1 MLGLAFPRAPP
12 FNGAQGGESSSR
24 SISSSS
30 ARDEQGPAAG
40 GINSFFARAPQKQKQ
55 QQEAHG
61 DGEEGT
67 GAAGG
72 GSKDQGKSGAA
83 DAAAVTA
90 AELGEEIAQQI
101 METVLKVRRQVEG
114 AGSTAQA
121 ACEAKV
127 ADCWLPSW
135 VSGPALRTAFGRC

>member
-1 MLGLAFPRAPP
+1 MH
-12 FNGAQGGESSSR
+12 R
-24 SISSSS
+24 S
-30 ARDEQGPAAG
+30 
-40 GINSFFARAPQKQKQ
+40 
-55 QQEAHG
+55 G

-101 METVLKVRRQVEG
+101 METVLKARRQVVMG
-114 AGSTAQA
+114 LGTIRWGNGH
-121 ACEAKV
+121 C
-127 ADCWLPSW
+127 PS
-135 VSGPALRTAFGRC
+135 PFGRWRGQRHAPWAG

>member
-1 MLGLAFPRAPP
+1 MSKR
-12 FNGAQGGESSSR
+12 
-24 SISSSS
+24 
-30 ARDEQGPAAG
+30 PAAG
-40 GINSFFARAPQKQKQ
+40 GINSFFSRAPQKQKQ

-67 GAAGG
+67 GAGGG

-90 AELGEEIAQQI
+90 AELGEEIAQHI

-127 ADCWLPSW
+127 ADCQAIFTSMQEKVLEIMEKNKVLENKSSWLPSW
-135 VSGPALRTAFGRC
+135 VSGLALSPAFVCC